1 MAKKNRKFP
10 IFVIT
15 LVIGFALIGISF
27 LQPEFIFGDTSAPFD
42 LASFVGLSIIEVPI
56 DPTGGQIL
64 GTVKFGAPIV
74 VPFERS
80 GTILSADGVGGCV
93 RLQEGS
99 SSLFEVPFGRI
110 GSGDRNAE
118 VSWHGYNGVN
128 CGFGYAEW
136 DLADLP
142 NDFVATSVR
151 FQLNMKSV
159 QGAGTSFN
167 NSLKCTVISLG
178 NTVDE
183 ITARSLPNRIYFGSS
198 TGGTSIQRMSS
209 SYTPADPTTGDF
221 VAWGGGAYTP
231 SISPALGTADNRS
244 TGTWCKTLG
253 VKSFTFG
260 QIDANGQFSAQKG
273 VDTFNEAVSGG
284 AFTQGT
290 RSDKF
295 TLGFFVNG
303 GGANKFV
310 IDQQWW
316 EENGSLLV
324 TGSSSPIKCGVGFAQ
339 VDFRCV
345 PIICDVTETLNQ
357 VTNQCE
363 TIMCEANEDLTIFEE
378 PVGCIAVC
386 IDDPFTPQIECG
398 SACPDTIQRAVCVP
412 QEPAQCQVVL
422 NCQEGTRPDS
432 NNCSCELIECPIG
445 QELIGDS
452 CQSIVC
458 PINTRLVG
466 NDCVEISC
474 PTGQVAIDNECQD
487 PPILDPVVCETDM
500 FGTIIDPLCIPI
512 DGGVDPT
519 MLDCDTGFKQ
529 VGDSCVPIDLDCPA
543 GTEQFE
549 NNCRNIIPSLLQV
562 SGIDP
567 TLFLVA
573 GLVIVGMSGVG
584 IVVRRRG

>member
-1 MAKKNRKFP
+1 MAKNNKKFP

-15 LVIGFALIGISF
+15 LVIGIVLIGISF
-27 LQPEFIFGDTSAPFD
+27 LQPEFIFGDTSAPYD

-64 GTVKFGAPIV
+64 GTVKFGAPIE

-80 GTILSADGVGGCV
+80 GTILSAEGIGGCT
-93 RLQEGS
+93 RLQEGQTA
-99 SSLFEVPFGRI
+99 LREVPFGRL

-128 CGFGYAEW
+128 CGYGYAEW

-151 FQLNMKSV
+151 IQLNMKSV
-159 QGAGTSFN
+159 QGAGTLFN

-183 ITARSLPNRIYFGSS
+183 ITARSLPNRIMWGSN
-198 TGGTSIQRMSS
+198 TGGISNEKLSS
-209 SYTPADPTTGDF
+209 SYTPVDPTTGDF
-221 VAWGGGAYTP
+221 VAWGGSKYTP
-231 SISPALGTADNRS
+231 SISGAIGTGGSS
-244 TGTWCKTLG
+244 TGDWCKTLG
-253 VKSFTFG
+253 VKLFTFG

-324 TGSSSPIKCGVGFAQ
+324 TGSSSPIKCGVGFSQ

-345 PIICDVTETLNQ
+345 PIICATTETLNL
-357 VTNQCE
+357 VTNECE
-363 TIMCEANEDLTIFEE
+363 LIMCESNQTLQLVEEQFACLT
-378 PVGCIAVC
+378 VC
-386 IDDPFTPQIECG
+386 IDDPFTPQFECLG
-398 SACPDTIQRAVCVP
+398 SCPDNTFERAVCVDD
-412 QEPAQCQVVL
+412 ATFTCDVIL

-432 NNCSCELIECPIG
+432 NNCGCELIECPIG

-466 NDCVEISC
+466 NDCIEISC
-474 PTGQVAIDNECQD
+474 PTGQVAIDNVCQD
-487 PPILDPVVCETDM
+487 PPILDPVECETDM
-500 FGTIIDPLCIPI
+500 FGTLLDPLCIPI

-519 MLDCDTGFKQ
+519 MLNCDTGFKQ
-529 VGDSCVPIDLDCPA
+529 VGDSCVPIELNCPA
-543 GTEQFE
+543 GTEEFE

-567 TLFLVA
+567 TLFLVT
-573 GLVIVGMSGVG
+573 GIVITAMSGIG
-584 IVVRRRG
+584 IVARRRG

>member
-1 MAKKNRKFP
+1 M
-10 IFVIT
+10 IGLG
-15 LVIGFALIGISF
+15 LVGFGLFEADFDVVALTDF
-27 LQPEFIFGDTSAPFD
+27 
-42 LASFVGLSIIEVPI
+42 SIIEVPI

-80 GTILSADGVGGCV
+80 GTILSAEGIGGCT
-93 RLQEGS
+93 RLQEGQTA
-99 SSLFEVPFGRI
+99 LREVPFGRL

-142 NDFVATSVR
+142 NDFVATSIR
-151 FQLNMKSV
+151 IQLNMKSV
-159 QGAGTSFN
+159 QGAGTINN

-183 ITARSLPNRIYFGSS
+183 ITALSLPNRIMWGSNL
-198 TGGTSIQRMSS
+198 GGTSSNQLQS
-209 SYTPADPTTGDF
+209 SYTPVDPTTGDF
-221 VAWGGGAYTP
+221 VAWGGGKFTP
-231 SISPALGTADNRS
+231 SISGAIGTGGSSSGD
-244 TGTWCKTLG
+244 WCKTLG

-260 QIDANGQFSAQKG
+260 QIKPDGTFDAQIG
-273 VDTFNEAVSGG
+273 VDRFNEAVSGG
-284 AFTQGT
+284 AFDQGT

-324 TGSSSPIKCGVGFAQ
+324 TGSSSPITCGVGFAQ

-357 VTNQCE
+357 VTNECE
-363 TIMCEANEDLTIFEE
+363 PIMCEANEDLTIFDELVAC
-378 PVGCIAVC
+378 PAVC
-386 IDDPFTPQIECG
+386 IDDPFTPTFECG
-398 SACPDTIQRAVCVP
+398 GSCSGSIQRAVCVP
-412 QEPAQCQVVL
+412 QETFQCDAIL

-432 NNCSCELIECPIG
+432 NNCSCELIECSIG
-445 QELIGDS
+445 QELIGDT

-474 PTGQVAIDNECQD
+474 PTGQVAIDNVCKD

-500 FGTIIDPLCIPI
+500 FGTLLDPLCIPI
-512 DGGVDPT
+512 DGGIDPT
-519 MLDCDTGFKQ
+519 MLNCDTGFKQ

-543 GTEQFE
+543 GTEEFE
-549 NNCRNIIPSLLQV
+549 NNCRNIVPSLLQI
-562 SGIDP
+562 SGVDP
-567 TLFLVA
+567 SLFLIT

-584 IVVRRRG
+584 IVARRRG